1 MNRRFKTTLLA
12 GISAM
17 SVTLEYSA
25 AAYAAD
31 THQHANS
38 LIEGGVV
45 KTPDRDHFKRV
56 SEQTIERLAKDGLI

>member
-1 MNRRFKTTLLA
+1 MLSRQRNALF
-12 GISAM
+12 
-17 SVTLEYSA
+17 A

-38 LIEGGVV
+38 LIEGGIV

>member
-1 MNRRFKTTLLA
+1 LF
-12 GISAM
+12 
-17 SVTLEYSA
+17 A

-45 KTPDRDHFKRV
+45 KMPDRDHFQKV
-56 SEQTIERLAKDGLI
+56 SEETIARLAKDGLI